1 MLNFFRSFMKS
12 KFGVGVTLAFLVLIA
27 LAFASGDILSFG
39 VSATNNGTSVATAGS
54 RSISANSL
62 DFFARR
68 RLQQVHEKD
77 PNATLRSMVASGGLD
92 VVLGELLDNASI
104 TEFGKKVGIVSSDRL
119 IGSELA
125 KEPAFRGLTGTF
137 DENTYRG
144 ALAQQGFKDADYR
157 QLVSDV
163 LVSQQVQIP
172 ASFGAK
178 VPAEFVNRYAS
189 LLTETREGSIALIPA
204 AVFAPKSEPSPQEL
218 ASYYTAHQATY
229 TRPERRTIRYISF
242 DDAVLKNVPAP
253 SDKEIAAKYEAD
265 KAKYAS
271 SETRKLTQLVLPT
284 ESAAKVVID
293 ELAKGVSL
301 QQSAASKKLATA
313 AFANITKD
321 AYAAQNSPAAADAVF
336 GTAQGKIAG
345 PVKGGLGWY
354 IVKVEGITR
363 NPGKTID
370 QARGEISDALMAV
383 KKRAAFAD
391 FSAKIEDEFDQGGS
405 LSDVAKELGTEI
417 KQTEPLTADG
427 KVFGKPDQSAPPE
440 LARVIQ
446 TAFLMDKEGQAQL
459 AEVVPGKTFIAFT
472 VGQIEP
478 GAPAPIAEI
487 RAQVIADYQLEKG
500 AAAAQTA
507 ANKVLAA
514 GRKSGDLNAAMA
526 SLGMQLPPVDQVNMK
541 RMELQRYGRATPPPL
556 KLLFAMAKGTVKLL
570 PGPNNRGWYIIAL
583 KNIIPGTVDPKDP
596 GLAQASRE
604 MAGLAGQEY
613 AEQLRSAIR
622 AEIGAKT
629 NKDAVMTLAKQ
640 LTGTGSN

>member
-1 MLNFFRSFMKS
+1 MINFFRSIINS
-12 KFGVGVTLAFLVLIA
+12 RIGVGLTLVFVALIA
-27 LAFASGDILSFG
+27 LAFAGSSVLDSGPGSTNEG
-39 VSATNNGTSVATAGS
+39 ATVASSGS
-54 RSISANSL
+54 RKISGNAL

-68 RLQQVHEKD
+68 RLQQVREKD
-77 PNATLRSMVASGGLD
+77 PNATLRSMIAAGGLD
-92 VVLGELLDNASI
+92 VVLGELVDNASI
-104 TEFGKKVGIVSSDRL
+104 TEFGKKVGIVSGERL

-125 KEPAFRGLTGTF
+125 KESAFRGLSGTF
-137 DENTYRG
+137 DENTYRA
-144 ALAQQGFKDADYR
+144 ALAQQGFKDKDYR
-157 QLVSDV
+157 QLVADV

-178 VPAEFVNRYAS
+178 VPAEFVTRYAS
-189 LLTETREGSIALIPA
+189 LITETREGSIALIPA
-204 AVFAPKSEPSPQEL
+204 AVFAPKTEPTAQEL
-218 ASYYTAHQATY
+218 AKYYTTHQTAY
-229 TRPERRTIRYISF
+229 ARPERRTVRYISF
-242 DDAVLKNVPAP
+242 DDSALKNAPLP

-265 KAKYAS
+265 KAKYAP
-271 SETRKLTQLVLPT
+271 SETRKLSQLVLPT
-284 ESAAKVVID
+284 EAAAKVVIG
-293 ELAKGVSL
+293 ELAKGMSL
-301 QQSAASKKLATA
+301 QQSATSKKLATA
-313 AFANITKD
+313 EIAAITKE
-321 AYAAQNSPAAADAVF
+321 AYAAQNSAAAADAVF
-336 GTAQGKIAG
+336 AAAQGKIAG

-354 IVKVEGITR
+354 VVKVEGVTR
-363 NPGKTID
+363 NPGKTLD
-370 QARGEISDALMAV
+370 QARKEISDALSVV

-405 LSDVAKELGTEI
+405 LSDVAKELGAEI

-427 KVFGKPDQSAPPE
+427 KVFGKPELTAPPE

-459 AEVVPGKTFIAFT
+459 AEVVPGKTFLAFT

-500 AAAAQTA
+500 AAAAQIA
-507 ANKVLAA
+507 ANKVAAA
-514 GRKSGDLNAAMA
+514 GRKTGDLTAAMA
-526 SLGMQLPPVDQVNMK
+526 SLGMALPPVDQVSMK

-583 KNIIPGTVDPKDP
+583 KNITPGAIDPKDP
-596 GLAQASRE
+596 GLVQAARE

-613 AEQLRSAIR
+613 AEQLRSAIL
-622 AEIGAKT
+622 AEVGAKT
-629 NKDAVMTLAKQ
+629 DKAAVTALAKQ

>member
-12 KFGVGVTLAFLVLIA
+12 KIGVGVTLAFLVLIA

-39 VSATNNGTSVATAGS
+39 VSATDNGTTVATAKS
-54 RSISANSL
+54 RKISANAL

-68 RLQQVHEKD
+68 RLQQVRERD
-77 PNATLRSMVASGGLD
+77 PNATLRSMVAAGGLD

-125 KEPAFRGLTGTF
+125 KESAFRGLTGAF
-137 DENTYRG
+137 DENTYRA
-144 ALAQQGFKDADYR
+144 ALAQQGFKDKDYR
-157 QLVSDV
+157 QLIADV
-163 LVSQQVQIP
+163 LVSQQIQIP

-178 VPAEFVNRYAS
+178 VPTEFVTRYAS

-204 AVFAPKSEPSPQEL
+204 AIFAPKTEPSPQEL
-218 ASYYTAHQATY
+218 ASYYTAHQTAY
-229 TRPERRTIRYISF
+229 ARPERRTIRYISF
-242 DDAVLKNVPAP
+242 DDTVLKNVPAP

-265 KAKYAS
+265 KAKYAP

-284 ESAAKVVID
+284 EAAAKVVIG
-293 ELAKGVSL
+293 ELAQGVSL
-301 QQSAASKKLATA
+301 QQAAAAKKLATA
-313 AFANITKD
+313 QFAAVTKETF
-321 AYAAQNSPAAADAVF
+321 AAQNSAAAADAVF
-336 GTAQGKIAG
+336 AAAQGNIAG
-345 PVKGGLGWY
+345 PVKGDLGWY
-354 IVKVEGITR
+354 VVRVEGVTR

-370 QARGEISDALMAV
+370 QARKEISDALMGV

-405 LSDVAKELGTEI
+405 LSDVAKELGAEI

-427 KVFGKPDQSAPPE
+427 KIYGKPEQSAPPE
-440 LARVIQ
+440 LTRVVQ

-459 AEVVPGKTFIAFT
+459 AEVVPGKTFLAFT

-514 GRKSGDLNAAMA
+514 GRKTGDLTAAMA
-526 SLGMQLPPVDQVNMK
+526 SLGMALPPVDQVNMK

-570 PGPNNRGWYIIAL
+570 PGPNNRGWYIVAL
-583 KNIIPGTVDPKDP
+583 KNITPGAVDPKDP
-596 GLAQASRE
+596 ALAQASRE
-604 MAGLAGQEY
+604 FAGLAGQEY

-622 AEIGAKT
+622 SEVGATTDKA
-629 NKDAVMTLAKQ
+629 AVTALAKQ